1 MRFLRSSSS
10 DKGFLLSA
18 DVLLAVVL
26 IVGFLG
32 IILFVSLERDI
43 TAPISS
49 LGRFG
54 RDVVVD
60 FDENAFLFLALDQNL
75 SKDQTMDAVE
85 QKLASLLSSG
95 MHYRVSLESY
105 SMNALGCKPSQ
116 TFEDC
121 FEPESAF
128 PVRGESIPTDRTVA
142 SQQMIFFR
150 KGTDAFCSVG
160 KASFSRQPLSSAP
173 EEPFFSVPKEPELLI
188 ANFSCFTPRIPEIL
202 LADFSDANLA
212 FSVHVNPSGTV
223 DCDQDVRVD
232 LNISLLLGGE
242 LQRKPIDMM
251 FLYDKSLSMDEC
263 TIAMGQQ
270 LDFNSGTIGNG
281 SWKLADAFSLSDS
294 NAFDVLMRWS
304 GACSSPD
311 CPTIVLNSPSDINYG
326 FQFTAPNP
334 IHCSTTEVNYYADSQ
349 FNYVAVPRSLS
360 EAGLWRVFVKK
371 TGSLLDYNVQT
382 KIIAN
387 KRIDSSSGNIEPLN
401 QPISKIE
408 ATKASV
414 VEFNDKAYW
423 SPSSDSFGLS
433 RIGREQGKTQE
444 KSGVELGLGPTHR
457 AAVPSHVKSIGV
469 ISVNESAIGL
479 AIQKTT
485 DELLYGAQQNPEA
498 IKVQILLSDGND
510 TGSLDLNTIIRD
522 AVDKNIVIFA
532 VGFGADANMDELWKI
547 AQPTKGKAYFA
558 HDENAL
564 REILDLI
571 SIEIGLNARFGIG
584 ETGTFVR
591 DANLLVPIL
600 PGTTITDFDG
610 GSLYPGQDQNF
621 IFYDI
626 GDLTSLRPS
635 WQGYYVVRYNCD
647 SNYACL
653 DENRALPPNGTV
665 FEWRDGNG
673 SYRDPIFWDSNT
685 TIFVRYRDLTLDV
698 FNAASIPTGG
708 IRLDI
713 NAINDGYLSTPTA
726 LVEVLYGNPKIGPI
740 LRSLPV
746 TAFSCGEKVLGCA
759 NYFQLFLDTGVGEEG
774 TLFAV
779 INRDRN
785 IAECPHNNTVE
796 IFCGAA
802 LSRFLKLRLWVWR

>member
-1 MRFLRSSSS
+1 MRFSRSSSS
-10 DKGFLLSA
+10 NKGFLFSA
-18 DVLLAVVL
+18 DMLLAVVL

-43 TAPISS
+43 TASVSS
-49 LGRFG
+49 LSRFG

-60 FDENAFLFLALDQNL
+60 LDENAFLFLVLDENL
-75 SKDQTMDAVE
+75 SKEQTMDKVE
-85 QKLASLLSSG
+85 QKLVSLLSPN

-105 SMNALGCKPSQ
+105 SLDALGCKPSQ

-128 PVRGESIPTDRTVA
+128 PVRGETIPIDRAVA
-142 SQQMIFFR
+142 SQQMVFFR

-160 KASFSRQPLSSAP
+160 KASFSRKASFPA
-173 EEPFFSVPKEPELLI
+173 PKESSFLALEKPEPLV
-188 ANFSCFTPRIPEIL
+188 ANFSCFTPRIPAL
-202 LADFSDANLA
+202 FLADFSDANLS
-212 FSVHVNPSGTV
+212 FSVVVNPSGTV

-263 TIAMGQQ
+263 AIAKGPK
-270 LDFNSGTIGNG
+270 LDFNSGSIGNG
-281 SWKLADAFSLSDS
+281 SWKLADTFSLSDS
-294 NAFDVLMRWS
+294 NSFDVLMRWS
-304 GACSSPD
+304 GACSSSD
-311 CPTIVLNSPSDINYG
+311 CPKIVLNSPSDINYG

-334 IHCSTTEVNYYADSQ
+334 VHCSTTAVNYYEDSQ
-349 FNYVAVPRSLS
+349 FNYLAVPKLLS
-360 EAGLWRVFVKK
+360 QTGLWRVFVKK
-371 TGSLLDYNVQT
+371 TGSSMDYNVQT

-387 KRIDSSSGNIEPLN
+387 ERVNSSNGNIEPLN

-408 ATKASV
+408 ATKVSV

-423 SPSSDSFGLS
+423 DSSNDSFGLS
-433 RIGREQGKTQE
+433 RIGREQGQTQE
-444 KSGVELGLGPTHR
+444 KSAVELGLGPTHR
-457 AAVPSHVKSIGV
+457 AAVPAHVKSIGV

-485 DELLYGAQQNPEA
+485 DELLNGAQQNPAA

-510 TGSLDLNTIIRD
+510 TGSLDLNAVIQD
-522 AVDKNIVIFA
+522 ARDKNIVVYA
-532 VGFGADANMDELWKI
+532 VGFGPDANMDSLWKI
-547 AQPTKGKAYFA
+547 ANATKGKAYSA
-558 HDENAL
+558 EDENAL
-564 REILDLI
+564 REVLQLI
-571 SIEIGLNARFGIG
+571 SIEIGLNAQFGIG

-591 DANLLVPIL
+591 DANLLVPIF

-621 IFYDI
+621 IFYAI
-626 GDLTSLRPS
+626 GDLTSLRSS
-635 WQGYYVVRYNCD
+635 WQGYFVVRYNCD
-647 SNYACL
+647 SNYSCL

-673 SYRDPIFWDSNT
+673 SYRDPLFWDSNT

-713 NAINDGYLSTPTA
+713 NAINSGYLSTDQTW
-726 LVEVLYGNPKIGPI
+726 VEVLYGNPRNDPP
-740 LRSLPV
+740 LRTLLVP
-746 TAFSCGEKVLGCA
+746 AFSCGEKVQGCA
-759 NYFQLFLDTGVGEEG
+759 NYFQLFLDTDVGEEG

-779 INRDRN
+779 INRDHN

-796 IFCGAA
+796 IFCGSA